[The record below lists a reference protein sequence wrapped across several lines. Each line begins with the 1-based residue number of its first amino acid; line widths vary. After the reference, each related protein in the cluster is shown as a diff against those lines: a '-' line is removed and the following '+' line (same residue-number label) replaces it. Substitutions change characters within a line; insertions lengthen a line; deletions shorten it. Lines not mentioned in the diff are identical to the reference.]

1 VKTTTRLILFGLAAL
16 AQLAVP
22 ASMIARREYTLRHG
36 QVFRLR
42 TAPVDPY
49 DAFRGRY
56 VALTFDQRAV
66 ALPPDHGFSRRQR
79 VHALLA
85 EDENGFAV
93 FSGIQRERPASGPYL
108 STRIAYITSHT
119 NAFLQIPFDR
129 LYMMDTEAP
138 EAERAYL
145 HHNRS
150 TNRTAFVQIRIHRG
164 FGVIEDLYLDGM
176 PIRDYLAQPPTAAPP
191 SASSKVKNQGLTPG
205 SALDS

>member
-1 VKTTTRLILFGLAAL
+1 MKTKTLLLLFGLAAL
-16 AQLAVP
+16 VQLAVP

-36 QVFRLR
+36 ETYNFR

-56 VALTFDQRAV
+56 VALNFDQRAV

-85 EDENGFAV
+85 KDEDGFAF
-93 FSGIQRERPASGPYL
+93 FSGIQRKRPASGPFL
-108 STRIAYITSHT
+108 STRIAYMTSHT

-129 LYMMDTEAP
+129 LYMKETEAP

-145 HHNRS
+145 HHNRP

-164 FGVIEDLYLDGM
+164 FGVIENLYLDGM
-176 PIRDYLAQPPTAAPP
+176 PIRDYLAQPPPAAP
-191 SASSKVKNQGLTPG
+191 
-205 SALDS
+205 